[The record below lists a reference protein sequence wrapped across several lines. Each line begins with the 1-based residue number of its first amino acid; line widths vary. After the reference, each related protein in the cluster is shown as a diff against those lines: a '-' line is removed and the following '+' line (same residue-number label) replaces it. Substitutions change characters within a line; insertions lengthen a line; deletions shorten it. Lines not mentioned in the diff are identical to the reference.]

1 MQETKKLSGAKRCVA
16 LILSVVSLVGLGV
29 TIVPQ
34 PKPGSVLSGGAV
46 WMLAA
51 VALWLLYRDALR
63 HSVYFLMK
71 RLWALAALFAG
82 VVVLGESYSAVGTA
96 ALVTGQP
103 LLAGLKLAGN
113 IPLYAACMAW
123 LTRALCGESQ
133 DAAETVCPTG
143 QGGSKPAFWHY
154 ALILY
159 ACWLPYLFFIYPGT
173 VSNDSVSMIMEAIGM
188 KTLANGNPIFQTFM
202 LHCFRFIG
210 VRLGNG
216 DITVIL
222 YCGIQSI
229 LMAWLLGVLIARMR
243 RSGAPRWLSTG
254 SLIFFAVNPILPL
267 YAFCV
272 GKDTNFAMAVLWLML
287 CCHQL
292 CEEEKP
298 NRWNTL
304 FMVAASVL
312 CVLLRNPGLY
322 LAVLTLAALLVW
334 TLYSARRSKGLWV
347 APALSILCAVCVFV
361 GIRLMLPVL
370 HVAPMPETEEYS
382 LPLQQVARVASTH
395 ELTAEEAEA
404 LNGVLEMD
412 RVADEYNGELS
423 DPIKNLWRKDVTPE
437 ARTAFFRTWM
447 KLAVK
452 HPGTCLSA
460 TFHNTYGYVYPGFM
474 SQIKP
479 TLLIGK
485 QKTTTELDPYFK
497 FSVNPRSDLLI
508 RFTNELAKNP
518 LYRVV
523 VAPGLYGWITLYAVA
538 LLLGRGK
545 GRYLIAAIP
554 ALFTLAGCVLSA
566 VNGYFRYS
574 MPLYLCAPMLLW
586 LCALAKTDSGREN
599 V

>member
-1 MQETKKLSGAKRCVA
+1 
-16 LILSVVSLVGLGV
+16 
-29 TIVPQ
+29 
-34 PKPGSVLSGGAV
+34 
-46 WMLAA
+46 
-51 VALWLLYRDALR
+51 
-63 HSVYFLMK
+63 
-71 RLWALAALFAG
+71 

-96 ALVTGQP
+96 ALATGQP

-123 LTRALCGESQ
+123 LTRALCEENRG
-133 DAAETVCPTG
+133 DAAAD
-143 QGGSKPAFWHY
+143 GSTDQEGRKPAFWQY

-202 LHCFRFIG
+202 LHCFRYIG
-210 VRLGNG
+210 VKLGNG

-229 LMAWLLGVLIARMR
+229 LMAWLLGVFLARMQ
-243 RSGAPRWLSTG
+243 RSSVPRWLVTG
-254 SLIFFAVNPILPL
+254 SLLFFALNPIFPL

-304 FMVAASVL
+304 FMIAASVL
-312 CVLLRNPGLY
+312 CVLLRNPGMY
-322 LAVLTLAALLVW
+322 LAVLTLSALLLW
-334 TLYSARRSKGLWV
+334 TLGKTRRTERLWV

-370 HVAPMPETEEYS
+370 NVAPMPETEEYS
-382 LPLQQVARVASTH
+382 LPLQQVARVVATH
-395 ELTAEEAEA
+395 ELTAEETEA
-404 LNGVLEMD
+404 LNGVLELD

-423 DPIKNLWRKDVTPE
+423 DPIKNLWRKDAAPE
-437 ARTAFFRTWM
+437 AKAAFFRTWL
-447 KLAVK
+447 KLAAK
-452 HPGTCLSA
+452 YPGTSLSA

-518 LYRVV
+518 LYRVII
-523 VAPGLYGWITLYAVA
+523 APGLYGWVTLYTVA
-538 LLLGRGK
+538 LLAGRNK

-586 LCALAKTDSGREN
+586 LCALAKSDSGREKI
-599 V
+599 

>member
-1 MQETKKLSGAKRCVA
+1 MQKAKP
-16 LILSVVSLVGLGV
+16 LSVSKCCIALLLCAFSLIGLGV

-34 PKPGSVLSGGAV
+34 PKPGSVLSGGTV
-46 WMLAA
+46 WVLAA
-51 VALWLLYRDALR
+51 AALWLLYREALSHPAFIR
-63 HSVYFLMK
+63 MK
-71 RLWALAALFAG
+71 RLWALSAVFSG
-82 VVVLGESYSAVGTA
+82 VVVLGESYSAVGSA
-96 ALVTGQP
+96 ALVSSQP
-103 LLAGLKLAGN
+103 LLAGLKLAGS
-113 IPLYAACMAW
+113 IPLYAACMAL
-123 LTRALCGESQ
+123 LTRALCGANSER
-133 DAAETVCPTG
+133 EP
-143 QGGSKPAFWHY
+143 GGPAFWQY

-210 VRLGNG
+210 VKLGNG

-229 LMAWLLGVLIARMR
+229 LMAWLLGVFLARMR
-243 RSGAPRWLSTG
+243 RSSAPRWLVTG
-254 SLIFFAVNPILPL
+254 SLLFFAINPIFPL

-304 FMVAASVL
+304 FMIAASVL
-312 CVLLRNPGLY
+312 CVLLRNPGMY
-322 LAVLTLAALLVW
+322 LAVLTLAALLLW
-334 TLYSARRSKGLWV
+334 TLGKTRRTAGLWV
-347 APALSILCAVCVFV
+347 APALSILCAVCVFA
-361 GIRLMLPVL
+361 GIRLMLPIL
-370 HVAPMPETEEYS
+370 KVAPMPETEEYS
-382 LPLQQVARVASTH
+382 LPLQQVARVAASH
-395 ELTAEEAEA
+395 ELTAEEAQA
-404 LNGVLEMD
+404 LNGVLELD
-412 RVADEYNGELS
+412 RVAEEYNGELS
-423 DPIKNLWRKDVTPE
+423 DPIKNLWRKDATPE
-437 ARTAFFRTWM
+437 AKAAFFRMWM
-447 KLAVK
+447 KLAIK
-452 HPGTCLSA
+452 YPGTSLSA

-518 LYRVV
+518 LYRVII
-523 VAPGLYGWITLYAVA
+523 APGLYGWITLYAVA
-538 LLLGRGK
+538 LLAGRNK

-586 LCALAKTDSGREN
+586 QCALAKSDSGREN
-599 V
+599 L